1 MRLTTKNTPRRR
13 TKAENVVINMA
24 KRQAAVVRVKPSIK
38 RADPDYYSAIV
49 ANAALGSGFASRLNR
64 EISVKRGL
72 SYGAGSSIDPRR
84 DAGSFS
90 ASAQT
95 KNESAVEVAEVM
107 QTELQKL
114 VSEPVKGE
122 ELKSRQAELTGR
134 YARSL
139 ETNQGFVAQ
148 SRVWRPT
155 ICRSKRSINASR
167 RSMR

>member
-1 MRLTTKNTPRRR
+1 
-13 TKAENVVINMA
+13 MA